1 MTDDRQA
8 YWESVYS
15 SKGEAE
21 VSWFQE
27 APQPSM
33 DLFKLVGAQ
42 PSDAVIDIGGGASRL
57 VDHLI
62 AAGHKDVSVLDLSSA
77 ALSQAQA
84 RLGEASSIVEWIVAD
99 ASTWLPSRSYDIWHD
114 RAAFHFLTEPKQQS
128 RYMDRVR
135 SALRPGGHVVIGA
148 FAPDGPERCSGL
160 PVDRHN
166 AKSLGERLGKSF
178 ALLDT
183 REYEHRTPWDS
194 KQKFQFSTFTRV
206 Q

>member
-1 MTDDRQA
+1 
-8 YWESVYS
+8 
-15 SKGEAE
+15 
-21 VSWFQE
+21 
-27 APQPSM
+27 
-33 DLFKLVGAQ
+33 
-42 PSDAVIDIGGGASRL
+42 

-99 ASTWLPSRSYDIWHD
+99 ASIWSPSRSYDIWHD
-114 RAAFHFLTEPKQQS
+114 RAAFHFLTEPEQQS

-135 SALRPGGHVVIGA
+135 SALRPGGHVVIGT
-148 FAPDGPERCSGL
+148 FAPDGPEKCSGL
-160 PVDRHN
+160 LVVRHD
-166 AKSLGERLGKSF
+166 AKSLGERLGESF

-183 REYEHRTPWDS
+183 REYEHSTPWDS
-194 KQKFQFSTFTRV
+194 KQKFQFSTFNRV